1 MADRLKDWIKIDK
14 RFENSVNLYLDLDN
28 KGKIDSYVYT
38 RSSQNI
44 IDYYLE
50 NIEKDKDHATMLIG
64 PYGKGKSHM
73 LLVLLDRLKNM
84 EKPFLPVII
93 SGTNENLNQ
102 AFLVGINDA
111 LKREGLAGIAPER
124 SEERRVGKECRS
136 RWSPY
141 H

>member
-50 NIEKDKDHATMLIG
+50 NIEKDKDHATMHI
-64 PYGKGKSHM
+64 
-73 LLVLLDRLKNM
+73 
-84 EKPFLPVII
+84 
-93 SGTNENLNQ
+93 
-102 AFLVGINDA
+102 A
-111 LKREGLAGIAPER
+111 L
-124 SEERRVGKECRS
+124 
-136 RWSPY
+136 
-141 H
+141 